1 MIDFIRSL
9 GATPIHYAAQ
19 EGHLEAVTF
28 LHSKGKCSLETRVD
42 DGMKPIHAA
51 AQSGHTSIVQVCE
64 DVCVCV
70 QTYCHFMRLQIIC
83 LSLYICIFIHLH
95 V

>member
-70 QTYCHFMRLQIIC
+70 CVCVQTYCHFMRLQIIC
-83 LSLYICIFIHLH
+83 LSL
-95 V
+95 